1 MCTNMRNIIPAK
13 QKKFAQICEI
23 LPNMWNC
30 SIPHVLPT
38 MWNCSI
44 PHGWEVY
51 LTATISRDF
60 SQTCGIVQFH
70 MFGKYI

>member
-1 MCTNMRNIIPAK
+1 MCTNMRNIIPVK
-13 QKKFAQICEI
+13 QKKFTQICDI

-51 LTATISRDF
+51 LTATISQDF